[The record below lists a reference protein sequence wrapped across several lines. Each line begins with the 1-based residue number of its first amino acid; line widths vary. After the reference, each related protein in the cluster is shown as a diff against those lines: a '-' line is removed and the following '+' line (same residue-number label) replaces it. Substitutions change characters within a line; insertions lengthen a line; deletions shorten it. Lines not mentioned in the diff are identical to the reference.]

1 MSDSKSFFVLTL
13 SLAIEAFDIPSKRA
27 MLLAKQIGVGSL
39 NRASKVFNHLT
50 PEMVSTINRSKRP
63 FDQVKILF
71 SPKAIEANGG
81 TKKILDAV
89 SDCSSILREID
100 NLKQLK
106 KAA

>member
-27 MLLAKQIGVGSL
+27 MLLAKKIGVGSL

-50 PEMVSTINRSKRP
+50 PEMVSMINRSRRP
-63 FDQVKILF
+63 VDQVKIVF
-71 SPKAIEANGG
+71 PPKAIEANGG
-81 TKKILDAV
+81 IKKIIEACFN
-89 SDCSSILREID
+89 CSIILSEIE
-100 NLKQLK
+100 NNKLLK